1 MLVGANALAD
11 AEVTAIAKANA
22 WQSRCL
28 LSKNKIFMLLC
39 PSMGADTVPTVMHS
53 KGMAK
58 PQIYRFVITF
68 TLGDLQSDQY
78 RRLGFQHEGS
88 SLRVANDLSDGYQAG
103 CGVVILTTKAGK
115 AGAKGDS
122 SRCGG
127 QSVCD
132 GTASLARA
140 RHH

>member
-1 MLVGANALAD
+1 M
-11 AEVTAIAKANA
+11 T
-22 WQSRCL
+22 
-28 LSKNKIFMLLC
+28 
-39 PSMGADTVPTVMHS
+39 
-53 KGMAK
+53 K
-58 PQIYRFVITF
+58 PLTQRFVITF

-78 RRLGFQHEGS
+78 RRLGFQHES
-88 SLRVANDLSDGYQAG
+88 YLLRVANDLAGGYQASG
-103 CGVVILTTKAGK
+103 SVAILTTKARK

-122 SRCGG
+122 SGCGG